1 LQVTSGTYDT
11 IAMNG
16 MDVYKFATTKVPKV
30 LKEALAQ
37 ADMSADDIDWVV
49 MHQANIRIMETVAKK
64 LGVSMDKVITPAPR
78 TTSTTHVHAP
88 RVIAHVTTKCPCCAG
103 HP

>member
-1 LQVTSGTYDT
+1 MTSGTYDT

-30 LKEALAQ
+30 LKEALAS
-37 ADMSADDIDWVV
+37 AEMTADDIDWVV

-64 LGVSMDKVITPAPR
+64 LGVSMDKVTPDLERAPR
-78 TTSTTHVHAP
+78 T
-88 RVIAHVTTKCPCCAG
+88 RVRAERQREKDRERERERGRDRETE
-103 HP
+103 

>member
-1 LQVTSGTYDT
+1 MTPSQVTSGTYDT

-37 ADMSADDIDWVV
+37 ADMTADDIDWVV

-64 LGVSMDKVITPAPR
+64 LGVSMDKAAPAPR
-78 TTSTTHVHAP
+78 TCTTHTYTHQA
-88 RVIAHVTTKCPCCAG
+88 
-103 HP
+103 